1 MVSVGPAIPFAY
13 TRRSMG
19 CRRERLWTF
28 HEPGRR
34 YRGSRSPD
42 RSAAVRLHLEP
53 GQKGTK
59 RLLEQYGD
67 RLVCVRY
74 RYDAPRRKRFK
85 TVELIVAERDWQP
98 PRPPLAPYRPI
109 SLRIAF
115 AEADLRRRVK
125 QAGGRWN
132 PDERVWQLPHDRAVA
147 LGLGSRIV
155 DTTASSS
162 RCRTPT
168 GEHLHA
174 DA

>member
-1 MVSVGPAIPFAY
+1 MVSVGPAISFAY
-13 TRRSMG
+13 TGWSMG

-34 YRGSRSPD
+34 HRGSRSPD
-42 RSAAVRLHLEP
+42 RPAAVRLHLKP

-67 RLVCVRY
+67 RFVCVRY
-74 RYDAPRRKRFK
+74 RYDASRRKRFK
-85 TVELIVAERDWQP
+85 TDELIVAERDWQP
-98 PRPPLAPYRPI
+98 PRPPLAPDRPI
-109 SLRIAF
+109 SLRITF
-115 AEADLRRRVK
+115 AETDLRRRVK

-147 LGLGSRIV
+147 LGLGGRIV
-155 DTTASSS
+155 DTAASSS
-162 RCRTPT
+162 GCRTPT
-168 GEHLHA
+168 GEHFHA

>member
-1 MVSVGPAIPFAY
+1 VNASGRLTSRGAGIAGRDHQTVPP
-13 TRRSMG
+13 RCG
-19 CRRERLWTF
+19 CIK
-28 HEPGRR
+28 
-34 YRGSRSPD
+34 
-42 RSAAVRLHLEP
+42 P

-59 RLLEQYGD
+59 RLLGQYGD

-74 RYDAPRRKRFK
+74 HYDASRRKRFK
-85 TVELIVAERDWQP
+85 TVELIIAERDWPP
-98 PRPPLAPYRPI
+98 PRPRLASARPI

-115 AEADLRRRVK
+115 AEIDLRRRVK

-132 PDERVWQLPHDRAVA
+132 PDEQVWQLPHDRAVA
-147 LGLGSRIV
+147 LGLGGRIV

>member
-1 MVSVGPAIPFAY
+1 LPEISFAY
-13 TRRSMG
+13 TGWSMA
-19 CRRERLWTF
+19 CRRERLGTF

-42 RSAAVRLHLEP
+42 RPAAVRLHLKP

-59 RLLEQYGD
+59 RLLEQFGD
-67 RLVCVRY
+67 RLVCARY
-74 RYDAPRRKRFK
+74 RYDASHRKRFK
-85 TVELIVAERDWQP
+85 TVELIVDERDWQP
-98 PRPPLAPYRPI
+98 SRPRLAPDRPI
-109 SLRIAF
+109 SLLTAF
-115 AEADLRRRVK
+115 AEADARRRVK

-132 PDERVWQLPHDRAVA
+132 PDERVWLLPHDRAVA

-162 RCRTPT
+162 GCRTPT

>member
-13 TRRSMG
+13 TGRSMG

-42 RSAAVRLHLEP
+42 RPAAVRLHLKP

-59 RLLEQYGD
+59 RLLEQCGD
-67 RLVCVRY
+67 RLVCVR
-74 RYDAPRRKRFK
+74 
-85 TVELIVAERDWQP
+85 
-98 PRPPLAPYRPI
+98 PPLAPDRPI

>member
-1 MVSVGPAIPFAY
+1 MASVVPAISFTCAG
-13 TRRSMG
+13 RSMG

-34 YRGSRSPD
+34 YRGSRLPD
-42 RSAAVRLHLEP
+42 RPAAVRLHLKP

-74 RYDAPRRKRFK
+74 RYDASRRQRFK

-98 PRPPLAPYRPI
+98 PRPCLAPDRPI

-115 AEADLRRRVK
+115 AEVDLRRRVK

-132 PDERVWQLPHDRAVA
+132 PYERVWQLPHDRAVA
-147 LGLGSRIV
+147 LGPTERIV
-155 DTTASSS
+155 DTSASSS
-162 RCRTPT
+162 GCPTPT

>member
-1 MVSVGPAIPFAY
+1 MVSVGPAISFAY
-13 TRRSMG
+13 TGRSMG

-28 HEPGRR
+28 HEPGLRN
-34 YRGSRSPD
+34 RGSRSPD
-42 RSAAVRLHLEP
+42 RPAVVRLHLKP

-74 RYDAPRRKRFK
+74 RYDASRRKRFK
-85 TVELIVAERDWQP
+85 TVELIVAERDWQS
-98 PRPPLAPYRPI
+98 PRPCLAPDRPI

-115 AEADLRRRVK
+115 AEVDLRRRVK

-147 LGLGSRIV
+147 LGLGGRIV
-155 DTTASSS
+155 ATTASSS
-162 RCRTPT
+162 GCRTPT